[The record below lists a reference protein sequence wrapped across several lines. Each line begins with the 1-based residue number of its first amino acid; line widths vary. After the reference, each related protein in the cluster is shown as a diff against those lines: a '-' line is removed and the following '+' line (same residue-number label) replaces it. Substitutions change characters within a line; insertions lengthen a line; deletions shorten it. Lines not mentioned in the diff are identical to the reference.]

1 MRESAAVQ
9 ALRRLGVF
17 VTSAELQEMAK
28 NVGGV
33 HDETN
38 EVKMSAEQF
47 VAMLEE
53 LLAAVL
59 EVRAH
64 GSSRFA
70 CETQAKL
77 ESAALCLTRR
87 KMTDLIWMLGCI

>member
-1 MRESAAVQ
+1 MHESAAVL

-33 HDETN
+33 HDQTN

-47 VAMLEE
+47 MAMLEE

-59 EVRAH
+59 EVCAYTAPLVSHVKHVR
-64 GSSRFA
+64 SLRVLRCF
-70 CETQAKL
+70 
-77 ESAALCLTRR
+77 
-87 KMTDLIWMLGCI
+87 